1 MAREAALPNRG
12 AMEGSNSRGDIR
24 LICVLYTSNSERGVE
39 VLSDLGN
46 YPITHGPSV
55 NPSDVSVWI
64 GSFDENDGAEGSEG
78 LRQEVEEIF
87 VGRVSA
93 GEQSHQ
99 KLLRRR
105 TMEPPLQV

>member
-1 MAREAALPNRG
+1 
-12 AMEGSNSRGDIR
+12 MEGSNSWGDIR
-24 LICVLYTSNSERGVE
+24 WISVPDTGNSERGVE

-46 YPITHGPSV
+46 YPITYGPSV
-55 NPSDVSVWI
+55 NPSDVSVRI
-64 GSFDENDGAEGSEG
+64 GSLDEDGGPEGSEG
-78 LRQEVEEIF
+78 LRHEVEEIF

-105 TMEPPLQV
+105 TMEPPLEV

>member
-1 MAREAALPNRG
+1 
-12 AMEGSNSRGDIR
+12 MEGSNSRGDIR
-24 LICVLYTSNSERGVE
+24 LIGVPETGNSERGVE

-55 NPSDVSVWI
+55 NPSDVSVRI
-64 GSFDENDGAEGSEG
+64 GSFDDNGRPEGSEG
-78 LRQEVEEIF
+78 LRHEVEEIF

-105 TMEPPLQV
+105 TVEPPLEV